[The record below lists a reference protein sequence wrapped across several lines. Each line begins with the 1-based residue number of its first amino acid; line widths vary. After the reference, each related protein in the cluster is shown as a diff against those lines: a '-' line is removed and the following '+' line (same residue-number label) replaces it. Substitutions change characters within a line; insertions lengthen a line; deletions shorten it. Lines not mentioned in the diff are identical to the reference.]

1 LKKNSHPKVLSLKWF
16 RKHKKTA
23 ANTCKYLPFNK
34 RKINSTTCPGSYR
47 CIGDL
52 SGLQFS

>member
-1 LKKNSHPKVLSLKWF
+1 MYHPSVDGQVLQ
-16 RKHKKTA
+16 
-23 ANTCKYLPFNK
+23 FNK

-52 SGLQFS
+52 SGLQV